1 LCDDAGVK
9 RFEYHGIRHLSAHIA
24 ILAESMT
31 LPDIQHLLRHKS
43 ILTTQRYVDKARKG
57 AKASQVLGEYLKSA
71 TWCCYMAMNEG

>member
-1 LCDDAGVK
+1 
-9 RFEYHGIRHLSAHIA
+9 
-24 ILAESMT
+24 MT